1 MKANLVLNPFCAFHK
16 SLYLDAHRPA
26 MTIRTTVAWIPISD
40 LDSLGFRVSSSF
52 VVGNEYTMDPG
63 YYESD
68 YIGEY
73 IDLSEISSSQL
84 GTIYPPYPVD
94 HWDAITI

>member
-1 MKANLVLNPFCAFHK
+1 MVTDRGPGLELG
-16 SLYLDAHRPA
+16 LELL
-26 MTIRTTVAWIPISD
+26 T
-40 LDSLGFRVSSSF
+40 LGFRTSSSF